1 MGLTQHVPQTSAS
14 EIITLWP
21 SCLPRPATPA
31 DMYSFAPRP
40 SQVCLM
46 VTGLMYINASVW
58 MLLRG
63 GGIVFV
69 AFMKQFILGNALS
82 PSMWAGVAIITL
94 AAS

>member
-1 MGLTQHVPQTSAS
+1 
-14 EIITLWP
+14 
-21 SCLPRPATPA
+21 
-31 DMYSFAPRP
+31 
-40 SQVCLM
+40 M